1 MENDRLRKEP
11 FTNDKKA
18 ATITNTGAGGTS
30 GVPEA
35 NCAREAIEAFPK
47 RSMRPALH
55 IVLGSESIVSMRTA
69 LVCSEDR
76 ERLYREDKLGC
87 ARGVFWVLVFQV
99 VTVVAV
105 AVCWSLYI
113 LLR

>member
-18 ATITNTGAGGTS
+18 ATITNTGGGGTS
-30 GVPEA
+30 GLRVA
-35 NCAREAIEAFPK
+35 DCAREATEAFPK
-47 RSMRPALH
+47 QSMRAALH

-87 ARGVFWVLVFQV
+87 ARGVFWVLVFQAV
-99 VTVVAV
+99 AAVAV
-105 AVCWSLYI
+105 AICWSLYI
-113 LLR
+113 LLW